1 MNIIDIQARID
12 EAEKQVADFVAAEQM
27 EDAYKAEGKLAQLRE
42 DMASA
47 VKAMEAENA
56 ALKAQQIAEP
66 EAERGMFA
74 QAFGDEADF
83 QGLQPGMRGT
93 AVMDA
98 AWATDNPVSTDTDLP
113 AWRKAPSN
121 FLDTLPKG
129 TANGDEKYFVTP
141 ALDNAAAIWNI
152 GDGDKPESE
161 LEWTEATAHMDTI
174 AHWIPIHKTMAR
186 RYDTLD
192 ERTRGALMD
201 GLEFKADA
209 IALRASEQDG
219 IVGVVNTAG
228 IIEHTLD
235 TTIGINLRDN
245 LVTMARKARVA
256 SGYAPNYVCLS
267 PYAIERL
274 SFMKDS
280 TGNYLFP
287 DLRAGGTIAGMTVV
301 EDVNMTAGGKE
312 TALVYY
318 NRAAEW
324 KTAGGIELTVGTVNK
339 QFIQNAY
346 TLLAETDALL
356 RVDIPAAFAYCA
368 DIGLAPESSY

>member
-1 MNIIDIQARID
+1 MQIMDIQRRID
-12 EAEKQVADFVAAEQM
+12 ETEQQVRDLVSAEQM
-27 EDAYKAEGKLAQLRE
+27 EDAYRAEGKLAQLRE
-42 DMASA
+42 DMAAA

-56 ALKAQQIAEP
+56 AMKQQPAMAEEKP
-66 EAERGMFA
+66 GMFA
-74 QAFGDEADF
+74 QAFGNEADF
-83 QGLQPGMRGT
+83 KGLQPGMHGH

-98 AWATDNPVSTDTDLP
+98 AWTADNPISTDTDLP

-129 TANGDEKYFVTP
+129 TANGDEKYYVTP
-141 ALDNAAAIWNI
+141 ALDNKAAIWNI

-174 AHWIPIHKTMAR
+174 AHWIPIHKQMAKR
-186 RYDTLD
+186 FDTL
-192 ERTRGALMD
+192 EARTRGALMD
-201 GLEFKADA
+201 GLEFKADYY
-209 IALRASEQDG
+209 ALRASEQDG
-219 IVGVVNTAG
+219 LVGVTNISG

-235 TTIGINLRDN
+235 TTIGVNLRDN
-245 LVTMARKARVA
+245 LIQMARKVRVA

-267 PYAIERL
+267 PYAIEVL
-274 SFMKDS
+274 SFLKDG

-287 DLRAGGTIAGMTVV
+287 DLRAGGTIGGMTVV
-301 EDVNMTAGGKE
+301 EDVNMTSEGKE

-356 RVDIPAAFAYCA
+356 RVDVPAAFAYCA
-368 DIGLAPESSY
+368 DLGIAAESSY